1 MISVFSVRLFA
12 VVALSSALA
21 GCYTLQPVG
30 GTTPQPG
37 TAVAFDINDA
47 GRVALGGSMGPA
59 IAQVEGRLVDRES
72 TDYVLAVNA
81 VKLLDGGE
89 QTWRGERVRIKPEY
103 VASSYERK
111 FSKGRTIA
119 ISAVGVGALAF
130 IVTRSILG
138 AGNVDNSI
146 TPPDSQST
154 QRYPRPKSLVVRI
167 NLHGVLHAT
176 LH

>member
-1 MISVFSVRLFA
+1 
-12 VVALSSALA
+12 
-21 GCYTLQPVG
+21 
-30 GTTPQPG
+30 
-37 TAVAFDINDA
+37 VAFDINDA
-47 GRVALGGSMGPA
+47 GRVALGGSMGPS

-81 VKLLDGGE
+81 VKLLGGGE

-103 VASSYERK
+103 VATSYERR

-119 ISAVGVGALAF
+119 ISAVGVGALAY
-130 IVTRSILG
+130 IATRSLFG
-138 AGNVDNSI
+138 AGNVDNTI
-146 TPPDSQST
+146 TPPDSQNT